1 MAEHEQL
8 VITIG
13 PYLLGALDDSTRRR
27 LRDHLAT
34 CEVCRD
40 ELVRLSSVPGLVSQV
55 PKPAVRSDGEPPIAI
70 RERLASSVVAERRQE
85 RKRNRLVR
93 TVGAALIIV
102 LPSLVLLITRLAGG
116 PAEAAPP
123 LSPMTATGA
132 VEFLEGEAAIEDQD
146 WGSALTIVMAGAE
159 AEERLVLF
167 AESPDGRREQAAA
180 WSGNGREVRA
190 TGATSLRAGEI
201 SRLLVTRLNGE
212 ELLIL
217 ET

>member
-8 VITIG
+8 VIAIG

-27 LRDHLAT
+27 VRDHLST

-55 PKPAVRSDGEPPIAI
+55 PKPEVRSEGEPPTVI
-70 RERLASSVVAERRQE
+70 RERLVARVVAERSQE
-85 RKRNRLVR
+85 RHRNRVVR
-93 TVGAALIIV
+93 VSGAALIII
-102 LPSLVLLITRLAGG
+102 LPSLVLLITRLVGG
-116 PAEAAPP
+116 PAESTPA

-132 VEFLEGEAAIEDQD
+132 VEFLEGEAAIEDRD
-146 WGSALTIVMAGAE
+146 WGSALTIVMEGAE
-159 AEERLVLF
+159 TEERLVLF
-167 AESPDGRREQAAA
+167 AESPDGQREQAAA
-180 WSGNGREVRA
+180 WSANGQEVRA

-201 SRLLVTRLNGE
+201 ARLLVTRLNGE